1 MVAMVKPWINEDVF
15 KSWTEAQKRLWDS
28 LCSAVPFQPPA
39 GIETW
44 RETYLNNLTIWESAV
59 KKTLSQEA
67 SWVRRWV
74 KQVARENGAPEMMTT
89 WVQQMEDVLQRWIQ
103 AQNQWWDDYF
113 AVLRRGGE
121 LANAGREAKT
131 GSLAA
136 KLAASAITSPQKA
149 DGVEKTGGEPK
160 PVASVAQATSV
171 APPPAKVAELVE
183 APAKSAGVQ
192 SQAPAKPAAAPH
204 PSQPDDLKAI
214 IGIGPALE
222 RKLLAQGIISY
233 RQLAALS
240 EAEIDKLETSIKAAG
255 RIRRDDWIGQAKAHH
270 LQKYQEK
277 L

>member
-1 MVAMVKPWINEDVF
+1 MVKPWINEDVF

-44 RETYLNNLTIWESAV
+44 RETYLKNLTVWESAV

-121 LANAGREAKT
+121 LANAGREAKPGT
-131 GSLAA
+131 ATIKAMAGVIASPQKGEDEKKAGSKPEAVAPVAQAPGAA
-136 KLAASAITSPQKA
+136 PKPPPKAATPIESPAASAS
-149 DGVEKTGGEPK
+149 
-160 PVASVAQATSV
+160 AQAEAPTRPI
-171 APPPAKVAELVE
+171 APPN
-183 APAKSAGVQ
+183 
-192 SQAPAKPAAAPH
+192 

-233 RQLAALS
+233 RQLATMS
-240 EAEIDKLETSIKAAG
+240 EAQIDKLETNIKATG

-270 LQKYQEK
+270 LQKYREK

>member
-1 MVAMVKPWINEDVF
+1 MVKPWINEDVF

-44 RETYLNNLTIWESAV
+44 RETYLKNLTVWESAV

-74 KQVARENGAPEMMTT
+74 KQVAHENGAPEMMTT

-121 LANAGREAKT
+121 LAKAGREAKL
-131 GSLAA
+131 GSPEA
-136 KLAASAITSPQKA
+136 KPGAGVAASAPKTV
-149 DGVEKTGGEPK
+149 VEKTSRDPEAAKPLAKAPRESAVPPTKAPTPVEP
-160 PVASVAQATSV
+160 PARAASVRA
-171 APPPAKVAELVE
+171 E
-183 APAKSAGVQ
+183 APAKPV
-192 SQAPAKPAAAPH
+192 AAPDR
-204 PSQPDDLKAI
+204 SQPDDLKSI

-222 RKLLAQGIISY
+222 RKLLAQGIVSY
-233 RQLAALS
+233 RQLATLG
-240 EAEIDKLETSIKAAG
+240 EAEIDKLETSIKATG

-270 LQKYQEK
+270 QHKYQEK